1 MIRVGRSRSIG
12 ARIGRLPID
21 LPTWLGAALV
31 TLIGFAARLNAIS
44 AKPFWMDEV
53 TTLDRSALPLRGL
66 LQSSLQN
73 HHLPTYFLLAGAVE
87 HLGNSELWLRLPSVF
102 CGGLCCG
109 LVALITRR
117 LGGSKAGLLAGLL
130 MALSPLQVQYGQ
142 EARSYTLVTALILLA
157 LLGLVGL
164 ALHPER
170 AALPLRTPGAPRR
183 DWGLLLF
190 GTAAALNTLSVALFW
205 WLAVNLAAVAIA
217 WRMGSRHDPECRAR
231 RHVFRRN
238 WLTAQAIVAAS
249 CLPWFV
255 AMYCSV
261 RGHDMRAGL
270 DWVPPV
276 SAKRIWSAVAAVYLL
291 RDSSLISGRLL
302 YGMVPLVGPLLE
314 VLAALLA
321 GCGVAFLAL
330 RRPAG
335 LAPIMLA
342 VLTLPLALLAFS
354 SVQPMWMPRYILWS
368 GAPFFILAGLGL
380 AALPA
385 RLRTGLVLGTAA
397 LAAINLWPYYAA
409 ETKPRWDLAAAELHA
424 GRQPGDLV
432 LVSDYWGTRLLN
444 VYLNRTGDPLV
455 GSGVSLQLSDAPAR
469 IAQGD
474 RVWVVLGRIGQSE
487 DVISPS
493 FRRQLAALGTPA
505 VDLQAGQD
513 VTIRRYDP
521 PVSSLACAASG
532 CDSSK
537 SD

>member
-1 MIRVGRSRSIG
+1 MRAGRSGSTRVRVTGRST
-12 ARIGRLPID
+12 AFTDRFV
-21 LPTWLGAALV
+21 WLGAAAV
-31 TLIGFAARLNAIS
+31 TLVGLVARLIAIS

-73 HHLPTYFLLAGAVE
+73 HHLPTYFLLAGAVQR
-87 HLGNSELWLRLPSVF
+87 LGNSELWLRLPSVI
-102 CGGLCCG
+102 CGALCCG
-109 LVALITRR
+109 MVTLITRR
-117 LGGSKAGLLAGLL
+117 LGGGKAGLLAGLL

-157 LLGLVGL
+157 LLGLIGL
-164 ALHPER
+164 ALNPER
-170 AALPLRTPGAPRR
+170 AALPVRAPGAARR

-190 GTAAALNTLSVALFW
+190 GTAAALNVLSVALLW
-205 WLAVNLAAVAIA
+205 WLAANLAVVVIA
-217 WRMGSRHDPECRAR
+217 WRLGVQR
-231 RHVFRRN
+231 RSFARN
-238 WLTAQAIVAAS
+238 WLIVQGLAAAS

-276 SAKRIWSAVAAVYLL
+276 SVKRIWSAVAAVYLL

-314 VLAALLA
+314 MLVGALAA
-321 GCGVAFLAL
+321 CGVAFLAL
-330 RRPAG
+330 RRPTA
-335 LAPIMLA
+335 LAPILLS
-342 VLTLPLALLAFS
+342 VLTLPLALLTFS
-354 SVQPMWMPRYILWS
+354 LVQPMWMPRYILWS

-380 AALPA
+380 AALPP
-385 RLRTGLVLGTAA
+385 RLSGGLVLGIAG

-469 IAQGD
+469 IAQGN
-474 RVWVVLGRIGQSE
+474 RVWVVLGRIGQTE
-487 DVISPS
+487 DVISPT

-505 VDLQAGQD
+505 IDLQAGQD

-521 PVSSLACAASG
+521 PLSSLACAASS

>member
-1 MIRVGRSRSIG
+1 MAATDRSVWFG
-12 ARIGRLPID
+12 ASV
-21 LPTWLGAALV
+21 V
-31 TLIGFAARLNAIS
+31 TLIGLGARLIDIS

-73 HHLPTYFLLAGAVE
+73 HHLPTYFLLAGAAE
-87 HLGNSELWLRLPSVF
+87 RLGNSELWLRLPSVV

-117 LGGSKAGLLAGLL
+117 LGGGKAGLLAGLL

-170 AALPLRTPGAPRR
+170 AALPIRAPGAPRR

-190 GTAAALNTLSVALFW
+190 GTAAALNTLSVALLW
-205 WLAVNLAAVAIA
+205 WVAANLAAVAIA
-217 WRMGSRHDPECRAR
+217 WRLGSRHEPQGRAR
-231 RHVFRRN
+231 RRVFGRN
-238 WLTAQAIVAAS
+238 WLTVQAVAAAS

-255 AMYCSV
+255 AMYFSV

-276 SAKRIWSAVAAVYLL
+276 SAKRVWSAVAAVYLL

-302 YGMVPLVGPLLE
+302 YGIVPLVGPLLE
-314 VLAALLA
+314 VLAGGLA
-321 GCGVAFLAL
+321 VFGLAHLAL
-330 RRPAG
+330 RRRAG
-335 LAPIMLA
+335 LAPIMLS
-342 VLTLPLALLAFS
+342 VLTLPLSLLALS
-354 SVQPMWMPRYILWS
+354 TVQSIWMPRYILWS

-380 AALPA
+380 AALPV
-385 RLRTGLVLGTAA
+385 RLRTGLVLCVGA
-397 LAAINLWPYYAA
+397 LAAVNLWPYYAA

-455 GSGVSLQLSDAPAR
+455 GSGVSLQLSDAPTR

-487 DVISPS
+487 DVITPA
-493 FRRQLAALGTPA
+493 FRRQLDALGTPA

>member
-1 MIRVGRSRSIG
+1 MTDPP
-12 ARIGRLPID
+12 A
-21 LPTWLGAALV
+21 WLGAVLV
-31 TLIGFAARLNAIS
+31 TAIGLAARFIAIS

-53 TTLDRSALPLRGL
+53 TTLDRSALPLGGL
-66 LQSSLQN
+66 LQSALQN

-87 HLGNSELWLRLPSVF
+87 RFGNSEPWLRLPSVL

-109 LVALITRR
+109 LVTLITRR
-117 LGGSKAGLLAGLL
+117 LGGGKAGLLAGLL

-164 ALHPER
+164 ALDPAR
-170 AALPLRTPGAPRR
+170 AALPIRAPCAPRR

-190 GTAAALNTLSVALFW
+190 GTAAALNVLSVALLW
-205 WLAVNLAAVAIA
+205 WLAANLAAIVIA
-217 WRMGSRHDPECRAR
+217 WRAGPGR
-231 RHVFRRN
+231 RVFGRN
-238 WLTAQAIVAAS
+238 WLAVQAIAAAS

-276 SAKRIWSAVAAVYLL
+276 SAKRFWSAIAAVYLL

-302 YGMVPLVGPLLE
+302 HGMVPLVGPLLE
-314 VLAALLA
+314 VLAGALA
-321 GCGVAFLAL
+321 ACGAAFLAI
-330 RRPAG
+330 RRPGG
-335 LAPIMLA
+335 LAPVALA

-354 SVQPMWMPRYILWS
+354 FVQPMWMPRYILWS
-368 GAPFFILAGLGL
+368 GAPFFILVGLGL
-380 AALPA
+380 DALPT
-385 RLRTGLVLGTAA
+385 RVRTGSVLCIAT

-424 GRQPGDLV
+424 GRQAGDLV

-469 IAQGD
+469 IAQGN

-487 DVISPS
+487 DVISPT

-505 VDLQAGQD
+505 IDLQAGQD

-521 PVSSLACAASG
+521 PVSALACAASS